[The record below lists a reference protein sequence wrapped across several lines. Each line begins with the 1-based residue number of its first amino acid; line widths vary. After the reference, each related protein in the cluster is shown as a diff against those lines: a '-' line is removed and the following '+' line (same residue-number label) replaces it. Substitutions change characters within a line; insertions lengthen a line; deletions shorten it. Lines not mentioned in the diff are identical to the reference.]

1 MLPAQ
6 SPSRPAAIASG
17 RGPLARV
24 LTGLWMA
31 LHLLVVAAVPLA
43 DAQTLHADEVVAH
56 WESEGAE
63 CPTSHGADDCQLCQ
77 LLVAGRALPATATA
91 PALPA
96 RPAARIPSGLELAA
110 VAAAH
115 LDGLGSRAPP
125 RA

>member
-1 MLPAQ
+1 
-6 SPSRPAAIASG
+6 
-17 RGPLARV
+17 
-24 LTGLWMA
+24 MA

-77 LLVAGRALPATATA
+77 LLVAGRALPAATA
-91 PALPA
+91 APIVAPRLA
-96 RPAARIPSGLELAA
+96 ERIPSGLELAA
-110 VAAAH
+110 VPAAH